1 MRILGIDPGYGITGF
16 GIVDAQRNQYQL
28 LQYGAI
34 TTPAGTDFPLRLQMI
49 DELGQLLRI
58 HIQQAKLLERI
69 DHVGVEA
76 VIFQCRARV
85 YERDIRFR
93 LKYTY
98 RSHVWHLL

>member
-1 MRILGIDPGYGITGF
+1 MVEHKTVDVISVCSAEGDIL
-16 GIVDAQRNQYQL
+16 
-28 LQYGAI
+28 
-34 TTPAGTDFPLRLQMI
+34 PLRLQMI

>member
-1 MRILGIDPGYGITGF
+1 MVEHKAVDVISVCNAEGEIL
-16 GIVDAQRNQYQL
+16 
-28 LQYGAI
+28 
-34 TTPAGTDFPLRLQMI
+34 PLRLQMI

-85 YERDIRFR
+85 
-93 LKYTY
+93 
-98 RSHVWHLL
+98 

>member
-1 MRILGIDPGYGITGF
+1 MTECKAVDVISVCNAGGEIL
-16 GIVDAQRNQYQL
+16 
-28 LQYGAI
+28 
-34 TTPAGTDFPLRLQMI
+34 PLRLQMI

>member
-1 MRILGIDPGYGITGF
+1 MTECKAVDVISVCNADGEIL
-16 GIVDAQRNQYQL
+16 
-28 LQYGAI
+28 
-34 TTPAGTDFPLRLQMI
+34 PLRLQMI

>member
-1 MRILGIDPGYGITGF
+1 MVEHKAVDVISVCNAEGEIL
-16 GIVDAQRNQYQL
+16 
-28 LQYGAI
+28 
-34 TTPAGTDFPLRLQMI
+34 PLRLQMI